1 MQNIVKL
8 GLDIL
13 YSELIVMQREDL
25 GSQEIEPKQ
34 SKTKAKAQMED
45 LQHLGMA
52 LVDLSKAQLAK
63 FNLPENL
70 LTAILEAQRITANG
84 ATRRQSQYIG
94 KLMRNVDASSIQEK
108 LDEIN
113 GKHLASVRS
122 LHECEK
128 WRERLL
134 ANDGELNL
142 FIEAYTVGDIGQLRG
157 LIRQVRKEIAQNK
170 QHNYRKLFQ
179 FIREIVE
186 NI

>member
-1 MQNIVKL
+1 MSSIN
-8 GLDIL
+8 
-13 YSELIVMQREDL
+13 YNELITML
-25 GSQEIEPKQ
+25 PEIQDDQSKQ
-34 SKTKAKAQMED
+34 SKTKAKRQMED

-52 LVDLSKAQLAK
+52 LVELSKAQLAK
-63 FNLPENL
+63 FNLPESL
-70 LTAILEAQRITANG
+70 LTAVLEAKKITANG

-94 KLMRNVDASSIQEK
+94 KLMRKADAVNIQEK

-113 GKHLASVRS
+113 GKHSAAVRK

-134 ANDGELNL
+134 ANDGELNS
-142 FIEAYTVGDIGQLRG
+142 FVETYTVGDISQLRG
-157 LIRQVRKEIAQNK
+157 LIRQVRKEIIQNK

-186 NI
+186 GI